1 VTCGFTGWTV
11 AIFLLRRALP
21 GDSGHEDAR
30 TLYVRLPHLTVKLQG
45 CAGPAKRQRPKKSS
59 VALELR
65 FGDRAMAL
73 CLRIEGKGRGGG
85 GITSYG
91 HLGCLWSAGLRL
103 GMRLGQ
109 SRRRLGL
116 KGDWLEVGDRARRKT
131 RSSQTRSN
139 SLVSSSARL
148 SSLEFLNELSLGFSS
163 VV

>member
-116 KGDWLEVGDRARRKT
+116 KGDRLEVGDNLRVPHDSVTAAVEGAGGPSWAGCWAKAGTRARQGR
-131 RSSQTRSN
+131 
-139 SLVSSSARL
+139 V
-148 SSLEFLNELSLGFSS
+148 
-163 VV
+163 